1 MYKYAIH
8 RSGRILRIRQIQFD
22 AKDSHTLPIERE
34 YILSTSIYILNIT
47 QYLTQTMYLFP
58 WVAVESRSY
67 DASEGNVT
75 DFRLNNQL
83 MAAIYQ
89 DLPD

>member
-1 MYKYAIH
+1 
-8 RSGRILRIRQIQFD
+8 
-22 AKDSHTLPIERE
+22 
-34 YILSTSIYILNIT
+34 
-47 QYLTQTMYLFP
+47 MYLFP